1 MPKSYTNNSLGTSE
15 GLDIKPNPRTFQDSA
30 RSLDT
35 GDDNYSRQ
43 FARSSL
49 NSLSV
54 SAVST
59 INTDDLV
66 WGNAATGDN
75 AVWQMNGTTVSNP
88 QLVQLYPYRN
98 NFRKKPFMS
107 LGKSFFN

>member
-1 MPKSYTNNSLGTSE
+1 MPKNYTNNSLGTSE
-15 GLDIKPNPRTFQDSA
+15 GLDIKPNPRTFQDSTP
-30 RSLDT
+30 SLDT
-35 GDDNYSRQ
+35 RDDNSNRQ

-66 WGNAATGDN
+66 WRNAATGDN
-75 AVWQMNGTTVSNP
+75 A
-88 QLVQLYPYRN
+88 
-98 NFRKKPFMS
+98 
-107 LGKSFFN
+107 